1 MTQIKPMS
9 ATAAVPAQGSV
20 EVWPSDFFVP
30 ISREE
35 ADVLESWVPP
45 GARKPLRPMAIE
57 AYNLRGDGA
66 TYAEIGRR
74 LGRTKEAVRLILRK
88 VDRRR
93 ASAWR
98 RGVWGKR
105 G

>member
-9 ATAAVPAQGSV
+9 ATAAVPTQGSV

-35 ADVLESWVPP
+35 ADFLESWVPP
-45 GARKPLRPMAIE
+45 GARRPLRPEAIE
-57 AYNLRGDGA
+57 AYNLRGAGA
-66 TYAEIGRR
+66 TYAKIGLRFGATRR
-74 LGRTKEAVRLILRK
+74 RVQLVIAK
-88 VDRRR
+88 VDKHR
-93 ASAWR
+93 ALAWQQ
-98 RGVWGKR
+98 GVWGKR

>member
-20 EVWPSDFFVP
+20 EVRPSDFFVP

-45 GARKPLRPMAIE
+45 GARRPLSSEAIE
-57 AYNLRGDGA
+57 AYNLRGNGA
-66 TYAEIGRR
+66 TYAEIGLRFGATRQRVKMVIRR
-74 LGRTKEAVRLILRK
+74 
-88 VDRRR
+88 VDERR
-93 ASAWR
+93 ALAWQQ
-98 RGVWGKR
+98 GVWGKR